1 MTALHL
7 IGFSLGMML
16 LTAVYAS
23 ANPSM
28 LPKHEGYP
36 MGKATDPV
44 TGQSLSNDPGQKN
57 ATGTKALEHAAVVDD
72 QHSRQNLQP
81 NMNDRRV
88 LEKPGAGVLPKVEG
102 PQIKIEPPVREATKA
117 QADPKD

>member
-1 MTALHL
+1 MFAYPI
-7 IGFSLGMML
+7 IGFSLVML
-16 LTAVYAS
+16 LFTAVCAS

-44 TGQSLSNDPGQKN
+44 TGKSLGNDPGQTN
-57 ATGTKALEHAAVVDD
+57 ATGAKALEQAARVDD
-72 QHSRQNLQP
+72 QHSRQNLR
-81 NMNDRRV
+81 NANDGRV
-88 LEKPGAGVLPKVEG
+88 LEKPGAGILPKVEG

-117 QADPKD
+117 EANPGK

>member
-1 MTALHL
+1 MSHLPL
-7 IGFSLGMML
+7 IGLSLVMML
-16 LTAVYAS
+16 FTAVCVS

-57 ATGTKALEHAAVVDD
+57 ATGTKALEQAAVVDD
-72 QHSRQNLQP
+72 QHSRQNLSP
-81 NMNDRRV
+81 NRNDRRL
-88 LEKPGAGVLPKVEG
+88 LEKPGAGLLPKVEG
-102 PQIKIEPPVREATKA
+102 PQIKIEPPVKEATKM

>member
-1 MTALHL
+1 MSALPTVGL
-7 IGFSLGMML
+7 SLSMIVF
-16 LTAVYAS
+16 TAVCVS

-44 TGQSLSNDPGQKN
+44 NGKSLSNDPGQSN
-57 ATGTKALEHAAVVDD
+57 ATGTKALEQAAMFDD
-72 QHSRQNLQP
+72 QHSQQNLR
-81 NMNDRRV
+81 NANDGRL

-102 PQIKIEPPVREATKA
+102 PQIKIEPPVKEATKTPA
-117 QADPKD
+117 NPKE